1 MILEEE
7 SERKT
12 LLISLADSSVPSP
25 SASFSSKNVEKDL
38 LFHPSSKPGS
48 LFPSPSLLCRFRMP
62 IKLTSCLVN
71 DRHGHRGK
79 SNSGLIRCKVAKRT
93 SFRYRKRKD
102 LFFGPR
108 VRRDRSM
115 RIGLLGILSTKTR
128 YNLTGLTKWNL
139 CYVFLFAII
148 GY

>member
-25 SASFSSKNVEKDL
+25 STPLSLRRTRREDL
-38 LFHPSSKPGS
+38 LFHPSSKPDS
-48 LFPSPSLLCRFRMP
+48 LLLPLLPSSLLCRFRMP

-71 DRHGHRGK
+71 DRRGK
-79 SNSGLIRCKVAKRT
+79 SNSGLIRCKVARRT

-102 LFFGPR
+102 LCLGREF
-108 VRRDRSM
+108 RRDRSIVGCSFYQ
-115 RIGLLGILSTKTR
+115 RDT
-128 YNLTGLTKWNL
+128 N
-139 CYVFLFAII
+139 
-148 GY
+148 